1 MDLVSRQKRSWI
13 MSRVKSSGNKSTE
26 LKMISV
32 FRKNGFTGWR
42 RNYPLEGRPDF
53 VFPKQR
59 IAVFVD
65 GCFWHGHPSRCRVP
79 ASNREYWTA
88 KIEKNK
94 KRDRL
99 VNRRLKEMGWKTLRV
114 WEHEVDSAKTAGR
127 IEKALSERSGGEA
140 SSEVLSRSKSERTK
154 LSGNARRTK

>member
-1 MDLVSRQKRSWI
+1 MDSVSRQKRSWI

>member
-1 MDLVSRQKRSWI
+1 MDSVSKQKRSWI

-32 FRKNGFTGWR
+32 LRKNGFSGWR

-59 IAVFVD
+59 IALFVD

-79 ASNREYWTA
+79 ASNREYWTG
-88 KIEKNK
+88 KIEKNR

-99 VNRRLKEMGWKTLRV
+99 VNRRLKELGWKTLRV
-114 WEHEVDSAKTAGR
+114 WEHEVESPKTARR
-127 IEKALSERSGGEA
+127 IEKALAERAGGGAKTGAIDSAKRA
-140 SSEVLSRSKSERTK
+140 SAKAPGSRSRTK
-154 LSGNARRTK
+154 

>member
-1 MDLVSRQKRSWI
+1 
-13 MSRVKSSGNKSTE
+13 
-26 LKMISV
+26 MISV

>member
-1 MDLVSRQKRSWI
+1 MDSVSKQKRSWI
-13 MSRVKSSGNKSTE
+13 MSRVRSSGNKSTE

-32 FRKNGFTGWR
+32 FRKNGFSGWR

-53 VFPKQR
+53 VFPKER

-79 ASNREYWTA
+79 SSNREYWEG

-99 VNRRLKEMGWKTLRV
+99 VNTRLKEQGWKTLRV
-114 WEHEVDSAKTAGR
+114 WEHEIESAKTAR
-127 IEKALSERSGGEA
+127 RVEKALEEGAAEKGKAGEVSA
-140 SSEVLSRSKSERTK
+140 SKGSKAKGPGSRPRTK
-154 LSGNARRTK
+154 

>member
-1 MDLVSRQKRSWI
+1 

-32 FRKNGFTGWR
+32 FRKNGFSGWR

-53 VFPKQR
+53 VFPKER

-79 ASNREYWTA
+79 SSNREYWTG

-114 WEHEVDSAKTAGR
+114 WEHEVESPKTARR
-127 IEKALSERSGGEA
+127 IEKALAERAGGGAESVA
-140 SSEVLSRSKSERTK
+140 NAGAKRAAAKAPGSRSRTK
-154 LSGNARRTK
+154 